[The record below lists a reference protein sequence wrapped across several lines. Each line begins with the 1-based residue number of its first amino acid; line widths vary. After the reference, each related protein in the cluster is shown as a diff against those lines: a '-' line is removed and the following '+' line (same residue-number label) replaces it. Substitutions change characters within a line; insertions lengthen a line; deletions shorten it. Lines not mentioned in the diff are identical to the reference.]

1 MFSVW
6 VKANLSHPP
15 DAGERLAAPLALGAV
30 DDVEDGHAVAD
41 FVNVVVDD
49 VGIGQAA
56 GVLPLGTWVNMR
68 GMKAM

>member
-1 MFSVW
+1 M
-6 VKANLSHPP
+6 KANLSRPP
-15 DAGERLAAPLALGAV
+15 DAGKWLTAPLALGAV

>member
-1 MFSVW
+1 M
-6 VKANLSHPP
+6 KANLSRPP
-15 DAGERLAAPLALGAV
+15 DAGGRLTAPLTLGAM
-30 DDVEDGHAVAD
+30 DDIEDGHAVEG